1 MKNNLYALGQ
11 GHPVD
16 VRSTGR
22 LVIGAFLLGMVLT
35 GCSLIGSGEVSK
47 QCSEKIIFASTCSG
61 NYEIYTMNPDGS
73 QVVQITADGTDNR
86 EPDWAPNGSQIAFKS
101 TRNDE
106 GTNPEGDFEIF
117 VMDADGSNV
126 RQLTNDSRDDRHP
139 VFSADGKSIYYVS
152 MTAIGNFQL
161 YFVGVDGGA
170 VKQLTEMVGGV
181 KMPAV
186 SSDGRWL
193 LFQTDGG
200 PETKDTQE
208 IYKMRLDGSEL
219 TRLTNNRAHDKVPHF
234 SPDGSYITFQS
245 KRDGDYEVYRMKAD
259 GSDQTRLTRVEGKD
273 KRTSWSPDGKKI
285 SFQSTR
291 TGHWEIY
298 TMNQD
303 GSEQKQLTSGNCDS
317 HMPKWS
323 GCLTKK

>member
-1 MKNNLYALGQ
+1 MKLIKQVKATTEFAGVFPAWAVVGGLLLL
-11 GHPVD
+11 V
-16 VRSTGR
+16 VTLSTGC
-22 LVIGAFLLGMVLT
+22 VKTTGASVQT
-35 GCSLIGSGEVSK
+35 SSK
-47 QCSEKIIFASTCSG
+47 ILFASTCSG
-61 NYEIYTMNPDGS
+61 NYEIYSMNPDGS

-117 VMDADGSNV
+117 VMDADGSKL

-152 MTAIGNFQL
+152 MTAKGNFQL

-200 PETKDTQE
+200 PETNATQE
-208 IYKMRLDGSEL
+208 IYKMRPGRQQVDPLDQQQCS
-219 TRLTNNRAHDKVPHF
+219 R
-234 SPDGSYITFQS
+234 
-245 KRDGDYEVYRMKAD
+245 
-259 GSDQTRLTRVEGKD
+259 
-273 KRTSWSPDGKKI
+273 
-285 SFQSTR
+285 
-291 TGHWEIY
+291 
-298 TMNQD
+298 
-303 GSEQKQLTSGNCDS
+303 
-317 HMPKWS
+317 
-323 GCLTKK
+323 